1 MRQATQKRT
10 HHMVLFIGNVQNE
23 PVYRNKVGCGFQEL
37 VSENGDGLQMRVSLR
52 EKMSVLQ

>member
-10 HHMVLFIGNVQNE
+10 HRMVLFIGKVQNE
-23 PVYRNKVGCGFQEL
+23 PVYRNKVGRGFQKL
-37 VSENGDGLQMRVSLR
+37 VSENDDGLQMGVSLC